1 MKARTIT
8 LFILLAGA
16 LSAFNL
22 AEKKGRLQETKQWF
36 LDFLVANS
44 RDKMEVR
51 VTEDVKD
58 VVLVQF
64 NEKDRDEYSAW
75 PPAPLDYII
84 AMKRLHAHEPEVLA
98 IVEPLRWDN
107 ADTQFVTQLR
117 QTMVSFPYVVLG
129 FDISSE
135 GAGMSVENGDFA
147 SNEMPALK
155 CNDDGSKNVLVF
167 TRITSVPDKGLRIAV
182 QSGFTQMAHPTIVGN
197 ASRVPFVAFDGRHL
211 VPSLA
216 AQVVTLFQHVPYASQ
231 RIAFGAGARL
241 SLGDEHMVPLDSTGA
256 LILDDKL
263 KVPTVN
269 ALDLMSPDIG
279 DADSNRIR
287 NTLGHKKIIVISMS
301 NRGDIQARAIAQAL
315 GVPPLQRK
323 PVMWDWG
330 AAALA
335 CLIGFW
341 QLQYRRI
348 GAVAIGLLFVLAS
361 LIASLLVFQSS
372 LAWWSPLASM
382 VATCI
387 STLFCLFWSKKIN
400 SRAVPAEPAVS
411 QSSPAESS
419 PL

>member
-1 MKARTIT
+1 MKARAIT
-8 LFILLAGA
+8 LFILLASA

-36 LDFLVANS
+36 LDFLVANA
-44 RDKMEVR
+44 RDKIEIR
-51 VTEDVKD
+51 GTEEIKN

-64 NEKDRDEYSAW
+64 DEKDRNEYSAW

-84 AMKRLHAHEPEVLA
+84 AMKRLYPHEPEVLA

-107 ADTQFVTQLR
+107 ADTQFVAQLR
-117 QTMVSFPYVVLG
+117 QTMVSFPSVVLG

-135 GAGMSVENGDFA
+135 GAGMSIENGDFA
-147 SNEMPALK
+147 SNEMPVLK

-167 TRITSVPDKGLRIAV
+167 TRVTSVPDKGLRLAV
-182 QSGFTQMAHPTIVGN
+182 QSGFTQMAHPAVENN

-216 AQVVTLFQHVPYASQ
+216 AQAVTLFRHVPYASQ
-231 RIAFGAGARL
+231 RIAFGSGARL
-241 SLGDEHMVPLDSTGA
+241 SLGDEHMVPLDPTGA

-287 NTLGHKKIIVISMS
+287 NTLGHKMIVVVSMS

-315 GVPPLQRK
+315 SAPPLQRK

-341 QLQYRRI
+341 QLQYRRV
-348 GAVAIGLLFVLAS
+348 GAVALGLLFALSS

-382 VATCI
+382 VATCT
-387 STLFCLFWSKKIN
+387 STLFCLFWSKKI
-400 SRAVPAEPAVS
+400 SCEAV
-411 QSSPAESS
+411 PAESS
-419 PL
+419 PS